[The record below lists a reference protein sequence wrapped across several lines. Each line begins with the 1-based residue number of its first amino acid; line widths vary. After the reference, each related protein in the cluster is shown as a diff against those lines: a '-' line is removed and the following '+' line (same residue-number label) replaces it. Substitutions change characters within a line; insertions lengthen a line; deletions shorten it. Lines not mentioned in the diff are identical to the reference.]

1 MCCDSVWVITS
12 EDNSSY
18 WNLDLNSF
26 SSTLCDSSYIYNKR
40 EALLI
45 LKSLNYNYIIK
56 SISDIV
62 CPLEYEKDL
71 FSLVNVFK

>member
-1 MCCDSVWVITS
+1 MSCDSIWVITS
-12 EDNSSY
+12 EDNDSY
-18 WNLDLNSF
+18 WNLDSNSF
-26 SSTLCDSSYIYNKR
+26 SNILCDSSYIYNKR

-45 LKSLNYNYIIK
+45 LKSLKYNYTIK
-56 SISDIV
+56 SISDII